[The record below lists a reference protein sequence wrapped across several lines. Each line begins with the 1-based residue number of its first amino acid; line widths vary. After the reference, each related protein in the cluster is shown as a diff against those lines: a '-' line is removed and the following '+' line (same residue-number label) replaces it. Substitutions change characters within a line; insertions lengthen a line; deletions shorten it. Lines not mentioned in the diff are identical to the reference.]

1 MVVLVLYGSS
11 VSVWSP
17 MASTTSLA
25 ASAEPEAASAARP
38 SSADAQRM
46 EKEDCFMEELQ
57 SVRGKNAGGLRLKN
71 GSESES
77 AADGMPCHEV
87 ARGDLH
93 QRQHA
98 GLVGHGAGR
107 AGNLAFGQ
115 GGRLVAA

>member
-57 SVRGKNAGGLRLKN
+57 SVRGKNAGGLRRKN

-77 AADGMPCHEV
+77 AADGMPCPEV
-87 ARGDLH
+87 ARRDLH
-93 QRQHA
+93 QRRHGGPRAPPPGPA
-98 GLVGHGAGR
+98 GQLPLHP
-107 AGNLAFGQ
+107 LPP
-115 GGRLVAA
+115 L

>member
-57 SVRGKNAGGLRLKN
+57 SVRGKNAGGLGVKT
-71 GSESES
+71 GSGIKKPPRGHPAPRSGPARPAP
-77 AADGMPCHEV
+77 AA
-87 ARGDLH
+87 AR
-93 QRQHA
+93 
-98 GLVGHGAGR
+98 R
-107 AGNLAFGQ
+107 ARRPRRGSG
-115 GGRLVAA
+115 